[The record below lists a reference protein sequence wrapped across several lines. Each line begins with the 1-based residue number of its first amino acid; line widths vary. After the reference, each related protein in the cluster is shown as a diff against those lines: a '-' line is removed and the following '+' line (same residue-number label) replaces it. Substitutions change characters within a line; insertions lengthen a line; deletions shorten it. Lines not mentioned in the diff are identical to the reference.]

1 VRTHHQYPVKTRKPT
16 GTLIG
21 TLTVASTGGWNN
33 YEEKSCSITN
43 TTGQHDL
50 YLVFSGPVNIDYFI
64 FDSNGVNPTPTSQPQ
79 QGQVLGDLNGDKQV
93 NSTDYTALKRHLL
106 NITRLSGTALAN
118 ADLNGDGK
126 VDSTDLM
133 ILHRYLLV

>member
-1 VRTHHQYPVKTRKPT
+1 VLFQKIEAEEYNSLKSSTIQTIGTSDGGSGIGYIESGDYLVFNKINFGNGANSFKARVASGADTPTNIQLRLGSPT

-50 YLVFSGPVNIDYFI
+50 YIVLEKERTCLIFMVGPHEGF
-64 FDSNGVNPTPTSQPQ
+64 
-79 QGQVLGDLNGDKQV
+79 L
-93 NSTDYTALKRHLL
+93 
-106 NITRLSGTALAN
+106 
-118 ADLNGDGK
+118 
-126 VDSTDLM
+126 
-133 ILHRYLLV
+133 

>member
-1 VRTHHQYPVKTRKPT
+1 
-16 GTLIG
+16 
-21 TLTVASTGGWNN
+21 VASTGGWNN

-64 FDSNGVNPTPTSQPQ
+64 FDSKGVNPTPTPTSPPQ
-79 QGQVLGDLNGDKQV
+79 QDQVLGDLNGDKQV

-106 NITRLSGTALAN
+106 NITKPRRQS
-118 ADLNGDGK
+118 
-126 VDSTDLM
+126 
-133 ILHRYLLV
+133 

>member
-1 VRTHHQYPVKTRKPT
+1 
-16 GTLIG
+16 
-21 TLTVASTGGWNN
+21 GWNN

-64 FDSNGVNPTPTSQPQ
+64 FDSKGVNPTPTPTSPPQ
-79 QGQVLGDLNGDKQV
+79 QDQVLGDLNGDKQV

-118 ADLNGDGK
+118 ADVNRDGK

-133 ILHRYLLV
+133 MLHRYLLRIISKLG